1 MVQYSSQNHLE
12 LSPSLDWSC
21 KIASVE
27 EACHV
32 ALKSF
37 PLGRHYQIGT
47 PRAVFTELQ
56 LGFGSLV

>member
-1 MVQYSSQNHLE
+1 MVQYSSQNHLV

-21 KIASVE
+21 MIASVK
-27 EACHV
+27 EACPA

-37 PLGRHYQIGT
+37 PLGRHYQIRT
-47 PRAVFTELQ
+47 QKAVFAELQ